1 MGPNGTKEKP
11 ENRKPFNCCCY
22 CFAENCLVKLDFSKN
37 GYYVQHLQW
46 DVSEKQR
53 GRRRE
58 DVKRRRLNCVCVCV
72 FSVPKVI
79 LVLCVADCRRGTP
92 QAAGGPF
99 QVLTGGGQLLVTHLN
114 ASCWPLGENT
124 KLDSHVKY

>member
-1 MGPNGTKEKP
+1 M
-11 ENRKPFNCCCY
+11 
-22 CFAENCLVKLDFSKN
+22 
-37 GYYVQHLQW
+37 
-46 DVSEKQR
+46 
-53 GRRRE
+53 
-58 DVKRRRLNCVCVCV
+58 CVCV

-79 LVLCVADCRRGTP
+79 LILCVTDCRRGTP